1 MHPEEENRLVPRQS
15 FDQTVQ
21 LERSRFF
28 TGENTP
34 IFEIGQALDIS
45 PLGLGIKTETPLQAR
60 EMVRIYLTVQAVD
73 IPLPVFSEVK
83 WVKAH
88 NQHYRAGLQ
97 FVR

>member
-1 MHPEEENRLVPRQS
+1 LQPEEEHRLVPRQS

-45 PLGLGIKTETPLQAR
+45 PLGLGLKTETPLQVK
-60 EMVRIYLTVQAVD
+60 EMVRIYLPVQAVD
-73 IPLPVFSEVK
+73 IPLPVFSEVR
-83 WVKAH
+83 WVKADH
-88 NQHYRAGLQ
+88 SYYRAGLQ